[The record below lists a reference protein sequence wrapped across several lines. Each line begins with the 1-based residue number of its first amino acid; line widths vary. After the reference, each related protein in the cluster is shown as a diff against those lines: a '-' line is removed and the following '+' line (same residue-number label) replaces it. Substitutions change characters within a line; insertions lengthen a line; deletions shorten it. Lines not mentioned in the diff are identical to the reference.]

1 MLLPLC
7 IKIFQVRVLSVCLFL
22 CLSFTKVNVDC
33 TVLYTFFKY
42 LFLSHKINGVLYP
55 APCDSFTQRTDTAGT
70 VISQS
75 LCFCL
80 SLCLSV
86 SLCLSL
92 CHSHSLSLL
101 CVREMKQL
109 REIWT
114 IQRQCGSMRRSK
126 RSNVSRFWSLEDE
139 ASWAEDH
146 SVFNKR
152 RTWGEPA
159 GKSTTTKEEPRIL
172 EALIEIYC
180 GVKPNYGN
188 QMIVTELQQSGTN
201 ENLHDNG

>member
-7 IKIFQVRVLSVCLFL
+7 IKFFQVRVLSVCLFL

-92 CHSHSLSLL
+92 CHSHSLSLSCA
-101 CVREMKQL
+101 CVRWSNSE
-109 REIWT
+109 RYGRYRDNVEA
-114 IQRQCGSMRRSK
+114 CGDQKGVMWADSGVLKMRRAEQKITLYLTKGEHEESQQGKALQPK
-126 RSNVSRFWSLEDE
+126 RNREFWRL
-139 ASWAEDH
+139 
-146 SVFNKR
+146 
-152 RTWGEPA
+152 
-159 GKSTTTKEEPRIL
+159 
-172 EALIEIYC
+172 
-180 GVKPNYGN
+180 
-188 QMIVTELQQSGTN
+188 
-201 ENLHDNG
+201 